1 MYFNPRTPVGCDRR
15 RRRSTRRRWY
25 FNPRTPVGCDRP
37 VSTFTARRR
46 DFNPRTPV
54 GCDNHH
60 RTPYPTSAN
69 FNPRTPVG
77 CDQSDGLGDLHKS
90 ISIHAPQWGATSISE
105 TIASAYQFQSTH
117 PSGVRPSRRTA
128 WRAADRISIHAPQWG
143 ATPNVSPSF
152 SRSAFQST
160 HPSGVRLLIGELAK
174 ILKQFQSTHPS
185 GVRPCPVTH
194 VVPTTIFQSCLLY
207 TSPSPRD

>member
-1 MYFNPRTPVGCDRR
+1 MY
-15 RRRSTRRRWY
+15 
-25 FNPRTPVGCDRP
+25 
-37 VSTFTARRR
+37 
-46 DFNPRTPV
+46 FNPRTPV

-77 CDQSDGLGDLHKS
+77 CDQHQRDHRLSLS
-90 ISIHAPQWGATSISE
+90 
-105 TIASAYQFQSTH
+105 
-117 PSGVRPSRRTA
+117 
-128 WRAADRISIHAPQWG
+128 ISIHAPQWG

-185 GVRPCPVTH
+185 GVRPCPVPH
-194 VVPTTIFQSCLLY
+194 VVPTTIFQSTHPSGVRRLLPFSMVMAVTISIHAPQWGATRTGPGRY
-207 TSPSPRD
+207 HRLSISIHAPQWGATWSVLSSVVAG